1 MKSEWWDQYFDET
14 FTGFQK
20 IISIVFA
27 TTVII
32 RLFIAIF
39 QSCEIAFGNRQLEIT
54 LILGTVIGISYQAHR
69 MPNIVK
75 KLFVFGLIEVLN
87 SVLKYCSL
95 YIHKGGVKLFCLEST
110 VLTIFFQTNIF
121 QGLHVNLL
129 IIIKHVVVWCFF
141 DDDKF
146 QQIKEFENKSIVTLI
161 GSLIVVTL
169 WCVFESDKR
178 KKLKDTYIFKLKAKS
193 AHKQLSDLLRVF
205 PDGLIIMS
213 KKNELKFINETLC
226 KILESDCSSI
236 LPRLKKIFTQG
247 SSIDILTLIE
257 NLDQTKTTRA
267 LSLGITNI
275 SQSLYEWSANTIE
288 WSNEKCFLITV
299 KDVTTILSIERIES
313 ENKSKTAL
321 IRSVSHELRT
331 PINGINMILDELF
344 SQSLSNI
351 TEKLSHIKICT
362 GLLNFQIGDILD
374 YSEMSSGNFQIH
386 ETDCNLKSYLQECAN
401 LISVQAKYKGLSLIC
416 KIDELIP
423 NEVFVDG
430 LRVQKVV
437 MNLLNNAIKFTNK
450 GSIELCAINS
460 GTCVDI
466 SVKDTG
472 IGIPKQRLSQI
483 FEMFSDKS
491 NSSLS
496 GLGLH
501 ISKNILNRLGSTLTV
516 NSVPGEGSI
525 FAFSLNIPNILP
537 EDALLDYSFEIDI
550 PNECIKSSTIRDISF
565 KTFVMDW
572 PKVLIADDHD
582 FNRMC
587 LGQLLESKGIK
598 YIQVI
603 NGDEAVKKVIEY
615 DKANKPFSCI
625 IMDCNMPVMD
635 GWEATKLITN
645 NFTQGI
651 IKQLPSI
658 IGHTAYSSK
667 EDIQRCYDSG
677 MIGYMLKPTPQEEIL
692 AIISKYV

>member
-1 MKSEWWDQYFDET
+1 MKSEWWDQYFDDS
-14 FTGFQK
+14 FIGFQK

-27 TTVII
+27 VTVII

-54 LILGTVIGISYQAHR
+54 LILGTIIGISYQAHR
-69 MPNIVK
+69 MPSIVK
-75 KLFVFGLIEVLN
+75 KLFVFGLIEVIN

-110 VLTIFFQTNIF
+110 ILTIFFQTNVF
-121 QGLHVNLL
+121 QGLNANLL
-129 IIIKHVVVWCFF
+129 IVIKHVVVWCFF

-146 QQIKEFENKSIVTLI
+146 QQVRDFENKNIVTLI

-169 WCVFESDKR
+169 WYVFEADKR

-205 PDGLIIMS
+205 PDGLIIIS

-226 KILESDCSSI
+226 KILEADCHNI
-236 LPRLKKIFTQG
+236 LPRLKNIFAQG
-247 SSIDILTLIE
+247 SSIDILSLIE
-257 NLDQTKTTRA
+257 NLDQAKPTRA

-275 SQSLYEWSANTIE
+275 SQALYEWSANTIE

-331 PINGINMILDELF
+331 PINGINMILDELSCQCF
-344 SQSLSNI
+344 NDIS
-351 TEKLSHIKICT
+351 EKLSHIKICT

-386 ETDCNLKSYLQECAN
+386 EINCNLKNYLQECAD
-401 LISVQAKYKGLSLIC
+401 LISVQAKYKGLSLVC
-416 KIDELIP
+416 KIDDLIP
-423 NEVFVDG
+423 DEVVVDG

-460 GTCVDI
+460 GPCVDI

-516 NSVPGEGSI
+516 NSIQGEGSI
-525 FAFSLNIPNILP
+525 FAFSLNILQ
-537 EDALLDYSFEIDI
+537 EASQLDYSFEIEI
-550 PNECIKSSTIRDISF
+550 PNECIKSSTLRGISF
-565 KTFVMDW
+565 KFFDMDW
-572 PKVLIADDHD
+572 PKVLIVDDHD

-598 YIQVI
+598 YVQAI

-625 IMDCNMPVMD
+625 IMDCNMPIID

-651 IKQLPSI
+651 IKNLPSV

-677 MIGYMLKPTPQEEIL
+677 MIGYLLKPTPQEEIL

>member
-1 MKSEWWDQYFDET
+1 MP
-14 FTGFQK
+14 
-20 IISIVFA
+20 SIA
-27 TTVII
+27 
-32 RLFIAIF
+32 
-39 QSCEIAFGNRQLEIT
+39 
-54 LILGTVIGISYQAHR
+54 
-69 MPNIVK
+69 K
-75 KLFVFGLIEVLN
+75 KLFVFGFIEILN
-87 SVLKYCSL
+87 SVLKYLSL
-95 YIHKGGVKLFCLEST
+95 YIYSGGVKLFCLEST
-110 VLTIFFQTNIF
+110 ILTIFFQTNVF
-121 QGLHVNLL
+121 QGLHMNLL
-129 IIIKHVVVWCFF
+129 IVIKHVVVWCFF
-141 DDDKF
+141 DNDKL
-146 QQIKEFENKSIVTLI
+146 QQVKEFENKNSINLI
-161 GSLIVVTL
+161 GSLFVIAL
-169 WCVFESDKR
+169 WYVFEADKR
-178 KKLKDTYIFKLKAKS
+178 KKIKDTYNFKLKARS

-205 PDGLIIMS
+205 PDGLIIVN
-213 KKNELKFINETLC
+213 KQNELKFINETLC
-226 KILESDCSSI
+226 KILEADCHSI
-236 LPRLKKIFTQG
+236 MLRLKTIFTQG
-247 SSIDILTLIE
+247 SSIDILSLIE
-257 NLDQTKTTRA
+257 SLDQTKPARA
-267 LSLGITNI
+267 LSLGITDI
-275 SQSLYEWSANTIE
+275 SHVLYEWSANTIE

-344 SQSLSNI
+344 SQSFNEI
-351 TEKLSHIKICT
+351 YEKLSHIKICT

-374 YSEMSSGNFQIH
+374 YSEMSSGNFQVH
-386 ETDCNLKSYLQECAN
+386 ETECNLKNYLKECAD
-401 LISVQAKYKGLSLIC
+401 LISVQAKYKGLSLVC

-423 NEVFVDG
+423 DEVIVDG

-460 GTCVDI
+460 GLCVDI

-501 ISKNILNRLGSTLTV
+501 ISRNILNRLGSTLVV
-516 NSVPGEGSI
+516 NSVQGEGSI
-525 FAFSLNIPNILP
+525 FAFSLNIPNIFP
-537 EDALLDYSFEIDI
+537 ETSSLDYSFEIDI
-550 PNECIKSSTIRDISF
+550 PNECIKTSTLRGISF
-565 KTFVMDW
+565 NTFDINN

-587 LGQLLESKGIK
+587 LGQLLESNGIK
-598 YIQVI
+598 YIQVV
-603 NGDEAVKKVIEY
+603 NGDEAVKKVIEF
-615 DKANKPFSCI
+615 DKMNKPFSCI

-651 IKQLPSI
+651 IKNLPSI

-667 EDIQRCYDSG
+667 EDIQKCYDSG
-677 MIGYMLKPTPQEEIL
+677 MIGYLLKPTPQEEIL